1 MIYLEKFKLL
11 TGDRCR
17 EAVASVQEY
26 ETHDE
31 DYPAYLFCKMEFG
44 CIDFEDIT
52 IFYGGNGSG
61 KTSLLNVIS
70 EKLQIYRKNQYIQ
83 TEFFKVF
90 LEKCTY
96 QINEIY
102 GIPKF
107 SKFLASDDVF
117 EHILTMRSKNKSLK
131 NNKVKESDFHSVVKY
146 SFYQDIFPGG
156 VKLDFEG
163 NYKDVHQKLSRFN
176 EARKKTR
183 RQYVRS
189 RAGEMQRQYSNGE
202 NALMFFEKQIGEKAL
217 YLLDEPENSL
227 SPKFQMELKYMI
239 ENSVRYQNCQF
250 IIATHSPF
258 MLSLFGAKIYNLD
271 VSPVT
276 VARWHELENVR
287 IFYDFFK
294 MNKEYFE

>member
-117 EHILTMRSKNKSLK
+117 EHILTVRDKNKSLK
-131 NNKVKESDFHSVVKY
+131 NNKVKESDFHSVVKN
-146 SFYQDIFPGG
+146 SF
-156 VKLDFEG
+156 
-163 NYKDVHQKLSRFN
+163 
-176 EARKKTR
+176 
-183 RQYVRS
+183 
-189 RAGEMQRQYSNGE
+189 
-202 NALMFFEKQIGEKAL
+202 
-217 YLLDEPENSL
+217 
-227 SPKFQMELKYMI
+227 
-239 ENSVRYQNCQF
+239 
-250 IIATHSPF
+250 
-258 MLSLFGAKIYNLD
+258 FGIC
-271 VSPVT
+271 V
-276 VARWHELENVR
+276 
-287 IFYDFFK
+287 
-294 MNKEYFE
+294 